1 MSVTNLLFRDVLFI
15 PIHLLKTIIIHNA
28 LTRVIQY
35 VCSPDGSYQ
44 QHDVKKFII
53 KCYWIKY
60 LQELLF
66 RDQHFSLVDVG

>member
-1 MSVTNLLFRDVLFI
+1 MSVTNLLFRDVQFI

-44 QHDVKKFII
+44 QHDVKN
-53 KCYWIKY
+53 
-60 LQELLF
+60 
-66 RDQHFSLVDVG
+66 SLSNASG